1 MKSTITFQNYFI
13 SLLPLIEWR
22 DSFHVKISPIT
33 AINNTILVSKTLR
46 LRLHVPKMKSHP
58 GVKLV
63 LGWKK
68 FCLHVSFILD
78 WNEKTFIPGWNFIWK
93 KTSHWVW
100 WKHNKISHFSQL
112 LKSEAWYVKNMRRL
126 KARCI
131 KWLRLNAWGL
141 QFYLKRDS
149 GTGVFLWI
157 LSIF

>member
-22 DSFHVKISPIT
+22 DYFHVKISPIT

-46 LRLHVPKMKSHP
+46 VRLHVTKMKSHP

-68 FCLHVSFILD
+68 FYLHVSFIPE
-78 WNEKTFIPGWNFIWK
+78 WNEKNFIPGWNFIWK

-100 WKHNKISHFSQL
+100 WKHIIKFRIFLNYWNQKL
-112 LKSEAWYVKNMRRL
+112 DMLKNIKRL

-131 KWLRLNAWGL
+131 KGLRLNAWVL
-141 QFYLKRDS
+141 QLY
-149 GTGVFLWI
+149 
-157 LSIF
+157 